1 MLLVAAAVAISIGAC
16 GICSGYIDGSL
27 WFPPRP
33 YRLPLV
39 VTAAA
44 ISIAPCGFRRSNI
57 YCSLWSPPRYYR
69 WLLVVSAAVL
79 SMAPCGRRRG
89 YIDRCLQSPL
99 WLYGWLVVVCTVI
112 KSSRIHVWADTTVYV
127 ECDMCVLLFAGTGA
141 SWRMASVEVVVPW
154 QSSV

>member
-1 MLLVAAAVAISIGAC
+1 MVAAAAMWIAAC
-16 GICSGYIDGSL
+16 GVCSGHIESPL
-27 WFPPRP
+27 WCPPRP

-44 ISIAPCGFRRSNI
+44 MSIAPCGVRRGNI

-112 KSSRIHVWADTTVYV
+112 KSSRIHVWADTTMYV

-141 SWRMASVEVVVPW
+141 AWRMASVEVVVPW